1 MKFTNKGA
9 IISLLMENK
18 SKSIKNTFIKQF
30 SVSLLGML
38 VIFLISFPLYKNL
51 KQQYIINQEI
61 KDLEKE
67 IAGFENKN
75 KDLKKMI
82 EYLRSDQF
90 IEEQARLSMGLKKPG
105 EEVAVIEDKMPTSTL
120 NEISADSIAHED
132 HSNIIKWK
140 NYFFN

>member
-1 MKFTNKGA
+1 M
-9 IISLLMENK
+9 
-18 SKSIKNTFIKQF
+18 
-30 SVSLLGML
+30 
-38 VIFLISFPLYKNL
+38 IFLISFPLYKNL

-105 EEVAVIEDKMPTSTL
+105 EEVAVVESQISTTTL
-120 NEISADSIAHED
+120 NTVSVDSIAQED
-132 HSNIIKWK
+132 YFNIIKWK

>member
-1 MKFTNKGA
+1 
-9 IISLLMENK
+9 MENRP
-18 SKSIKNTFIKQF
+18 KSIKNTFLKQF

-105 EEVAVIEDKMPTSTL
+105 EEVAVVEDKMPTSTL
-120 NEISADSIAHED
+120 NAISADSIAHED
-132 HSNIIKWK
+132 HFNIIKWK